1 MRNTTFWWILIGFMV
16 LLDIYVFQVV
26 RFLSQ
31 SASPRPK
38 IVIYSSYWV
47 LCGGAI
53 ILLLLLPYFKFD
65 QQARFIRTTIFAIIA
80 GLFFAKI
87 FAAIFFLLDD
97 VRRVIQWIGVKIF
110 SRSTESGALQEDDRI
125 SRSVFLSWM
134 GMAMGGGL
142 FGTLIYGFGNKY
154 RYQLRKLQM
163 AFTDLPASFKGL
175 KIVQISDIHSGSFSD
190 KEAVKR
196 GIDKI
201 MAQQPDLILFTGDLV
216 NNVADEMDDYKDVFN
231 QLKAPLGVYSVLGNH
246 DYGDYIRWS
255 DYDDEHKQKEDL
267 AGRKLWTPL
276 QSENMERLKKVHRE
290 IGWRLLLDEHVVIE
304 RGSDKMALIG
314 VQNWS
319 RKAGFHRYGD
329 LKKAYS
335 GAEAHAFKILM
346 SHDPSH
352 WDGEVLKHYPD
363 IHLMLAGHTHGMQFG
378 VEIPGIKWSPVQ
390 YVYNQWAG
398 LYEKGHQKL
407 YVNRGFGFIG
417 YPGRVGILPEITII
431 ELV

>member
-1 MRNTTFWWILIGFMV
+1 MV
-16 LLDIYVFQVV
+16 LLDVYVFQVV

-31 SASPRPK
+31 SAGPRTK
-38 IVIYSSYWV
+38 IVIYLLYWV

-53 ILLLLLPYFKFD
+53 ILLLLLPYLKFEH
-65 QQARFIRTTIFAIIA
+65 QARFIRTTIFAIIA

-87 FAAIFFLLDD
+87 IAAIFFMLDD
-97 VRRVIQWIGVKIF
+97 VRRVLQWIAGKIF
-110 SRSTESGALQEDDRI
+110 VRSSQNEALQETDRI
-125 SRSVFLSWM
+125 TRSVFLSWM
-134 GMAMGGGL
+134 GTAVGGGL

-175 KIVQISDIHSGSFSD
+175 KIVQISDIHSGSFTD
-190 KEAVKR
+190 KDAVKR
-196 GIDKI
+196 GIDKV

-246 DYGDYIRWS
+246 DYGDYIRWP
-255 DYDDEHKQKEDL
+255 DYDDEHKQKEEQ

-276 QSENMERLKKVHRE
+276 QSENMERLKKVHSD

-304 RGSDKMALIG
+304 RGIDKMALIG

-319 RKAGFHRYGD
+319 RKANFHRYGD
-329 LKKAYS
+329 LKKAYV

-390 YVYNQWAG
+390 YIYSQWAG

-417 YPGRVGILPEITII
+417 YPGRVGILPEITVI
-431 ELV
+431 ELI